1 MGEHVA
7 TVIAGNTFT
16 IDSRYD
22 LSNAKILGK
31 GSFGVVTTA
40 YDTIENRNLAI
51 KRVRPYADNDW
62 DGRHCLR
69 EIRLMK
75 LLGVHPNVNCLQ
87 FNYFR

>member
-7 TVIAGNTFT
+7 RVIAGNTFT
-16 IDSRYD
+16 IDTRYD
-22 LSNAKILGK
+22 LNEAKILGK

-40 YDTIENRNLAI
+40 FDTVRKMTIAI

-69 EIRLMK
+69 EVRLMK
-75 LLGVHPNVNCLQ
+75 LLGSHPNVSNQ
-87 FNYFR
+87 YQKRA